1 MTQTE
6 VELQPL
12 DTTDVDNWMGRPVGG
27 GQLKEPVRT
36 MDIRRWAQA
45 MQNPNPLYYDEDY
58 AEKSVFG
65 RIVAPQSFTIA
76 CDVGHG
82 ATPAIQGSIP
92 GSHMLFGGDEWWFFG
107 PRIYPGDKLR
117 SERSTFDYRVTNTSF
132 AGPTMFQRGDT
143 AYINQR
149 GEQVALQ
156 RSTAIRYLAENA
168 RRLDSFADAQEPD
181 WSPEEIDRF
190 EREKWDYYMTFQDHT
205 RKSAGDVKEGEELPK
220 GVLGP
225 HTLVSFTQEWRAYPF
240 TIWGSHEPDGGAT
253 SVMNAGWLPEMTADQ
268 KAAAI
273 NPALADGLNHGAS
286 RGHVNERWAK
296 LIGMPRAYGYG
307 ASMGAWVLDYVANWA
322 GETGF
327 VTHSAIQYRNPAF
340 SGDVTYL
347 TGTVSSVGDDPT
359 SGDALAVVDVVMAT
373 QEGTTMAKGP
383 VEVRIPKEER

>member
-6 VELQPL
+6 VELLPL
-12 DTTDVDNWMGRPVGG
+12 DTTDVDTWMGRPVGG
-27 GQLKEPVRT
+27 SQLKEPVRT

-58 AEKSVFG
+58 AARSVLG
-65 RIVAPQSFTIA
+65 RIVAPQSFTVA

-107 PRIYPGDKLR
+107 PRIYPGDKVH

-143 AYINQR
+143 MYVNQH

-168 RRLDSFADAQEPD
+168 QRLASFADSEEPIWTAD
-181 WSPEEIDRF
+181 DLERV
-190 EREKWDYYMTFQDHT
+190 EREKWDYYMSFQDHS
-205 RKSAGDVKEGEELPK
+205 RKTVKDVSEGQELPK

-225 HTLVSFTQEWRAYPF
+225 HTLMSLTQEWRAYPF
-240 TIWGSHEPDGGAT
+240 TVWASHEFDGGAT
-253 SVMNAGWLPEMTADQ
+253 STGNAGWLPEMTADQ

-273 NPALADGLNHGAS
+273 NPALADGLNYGAS
-286 RGHVNERWAK
+286 RGHVNDRWAK

-307 ASMGAWVLDYVANWA
+307 ASMGAWVLDYVSNWA

-340 SGDVTYL
+340 TGDVTYL
-347 TGTVSSVGDDPT
+347 TGTVANVGDDPVT
-359 SGDALAVVDVVMAT
+359 SDALVTVDVVMAT

-383 VEVRIPKEER
+383 VEVRIPKEEK

>member
-6 VELQPL
+6 VELLPL
-12 DTTDVDNWMGRPVGG
+12 DTTDVDTWMGRPVGG

-58 AEKSVFG
+58 AAGSALG
-65 RIVAPQSFTIA
+65 RIVAPQSFTVA

-107 PRIYPGDKLR
+107 PRIYPGDKIH

-143 AYINQR
+143 MYVNQR

-168 RRLDSFADAQEPD
+168 QRLASFADAEEPVWTAED
-181 WSPEEIDRF
+181 LDRV
-190 EREKWDYYMTFQDHT
+190 EREKWDYYMSFQEHA
-205 RKSAGDVKEGEELPK
+205 RKTVKDVSEGQELPK

-225 HTLVSFTQEWRAYPF
+225 HTHMSLTQEWRAYPF
-240 TIWGSHEPDGGAT
+240 TVWGSHEFDGGAT
-253 SVMNAGWLPEMTADQ
+253 STGNAGWLPEMTADQ

-273 NPALADGLNHGAS
+273 NPALADGLNYGAS
-286 RGHVNERWAK
+286 RGHVNDRWAK

-307 ASMGAWVLDYVANWA
+307 ASMGAWVLDYVSNWA

-340 SGDVTYL
+340 TGDVTYL
-347 TGTVSSVGDDPT
+347 TGTVSKVGDDPT
-359 SGDALAVVDVVMAT
+359 TSDALVSVDVVMAT

-383 VEVRIPKEER
+383 VEVRIPKEEK